1 MSLLRKQKCL
11 HQWLTG
17 RIEISDLVSN
27 YAVIDPSAKLGK
39 EVSVGPFAIIE
50 GDVVIG
56 DGTHIHANAQIKQFS
71 RIGKNSKIFA
81 GSIIGEIPQ
90 DLKYSGED
98 TELIIG
104 DNTTV
109 REFCTLNR
117 GTSDSG
123 KTVIGSNCL
132 LMAYVHIAHDCI
144 VGNNTILANGVQLGG
159 HVEIGNHVT
168 IGGMTPVHQFC
179 KVGDYAFVGGGYRIV
194 QDVPPFIMA
203 MGEPLRF
210 SGLNSVGLRRKNFS
224 AETRTALKR
233 AYKLIYQSDL
243 NRSQAVEKIESDL
256 NSMPE
261 MKTVLSFIELS
272 SRGLI

>member
-1 MSLLRKQKCL
+1 M

-27 YAVIDPSAKLGK
+27 YAVIDPGAKLGK